1 MARSI
6 TKTTPVSALIQ
17 ILPFE
22 GAVEEAW
29 TTGVRDVVQ

>member
-6 TKTTPVSALIQ
+6 TTTTPVSTLIQ

-29 TTGVRDVVQ
+29 ATGVRDAVQ